1 MNTPEDYIL
10 DALEQV
16 LCWDLPDDEI
26 ADAANAQAYLM
37 SGCCTGYYE
46 YKEPKVIRFDNH

>member
-16 LCWDLPDDEI
+16 LCWGLPDDEI

-37 SGCCTGYYE
+37 SGNCTGYYE
-46 YKEPKVIRFDNH
+46 DNCKEPNH